1 MNKTKK
7 QKQDNEPTEKEKC
20 QVGVVKYLLEA
31 LPDSLIDRIHVL
43 THVLQ
48 TQFRILSFAYTSD
61 EHSSDKGK
69 KEIDVIHKELRIF
82 IDTLQLDLLKIWEEE
97 EEDRKVKG

>member
-7 QKQDNEPTEKEKC
+7 QKQDNEPTAKEKC
-20 QVGVVKYLLEA
+20 QVGVVKYLFEA

-48 TQFRILSFAYTSD
+48 TQFRILSFEYTSG

-69 KEIDVIHKELRIF
+69 IEIDAIHKELRLF
-82 IDTLQLDLLKIWEEE
+82 IDTLQLDLMKTWLEDKK
-97 EEDRKVKG
+97 DRKEKR